1 MAINNESIGISAEV
15 AIAQTFNVPINPQ
28 YVARAEQEI
37 VNLLLRGGCVRQ
49 IFDRQQMPYPVEHVA
64 EGGSPV
70 DFKLAGG
77 QTLSVKTNQKG
88 LGRVAPQKIGQPTAW
103 TYFNFLEEND
113 VIPGFTLQ
121 KTLAHFRLADTYEN
135 RAWLFKW
142 LSINYIDMLI
152 NMY

>member
-15 AIAQTFNVPINPQ
+15 AIAQTFGVPINPQ

-37 VNLLLRGGCVRQ
+37 VELLLCGGCVRR
-49 IFDRQQMPYPVEHVA
+49 IFDSWRIPYPVEHVA

-70 DFKLAGG
+70 DFKLADGK
-77 QTLSVKTNQKG
+77 TLSVKTNQKG

-135 RAWLFKW
+135 RAWLFK
-142 LSINYIDMLI
+142 
-152 NMY
+152 